1 MVLLKNVFWK
11 LWYTW
16 WSLGPYNWWLLL
28 NFQCFFFW
36 ACNWEFDHVLVSI
49 WVLGQHKLCFFFPPP
64 PLFLLL
70 LLLLLLLL
78 FFWGGLKVT
87 RVGIRPGRPGKW
99 MWLGFMMLNSQ
110 IINKSVTKR
119 KFFFWAFELGF
130 FSFLYSYYFCVCTF
144 HSITDFL
151 SVLCQELLRFNIFFD
166 QCINFFYSILYVWN
180 YLFHLF
186 YSVGN
191 ACV

>member
-28 NFQCFFFW
+28 NFQCFFF
-36 ACNWEFDHVLVSI
+36 LSLQ
-49 WVLGQHKLCFFFPPP
+49 LGVWPCSGEYMGIGATQIV
-64 PLFLLL
+64 
-70 LLLLLLLL
+70 LL
-78 FFWGGLKVT
+78 FSSSSSFSSSSPSPSSSFFGGGLKVT